1 MAIKVELVGG
11 AFKAKDDVWGCTV
24 TLSRFTRNPQSVVYD
39 ALHTCHDKFDVSRME
54 DERAGIIVVNRLLSG
69 NKGHWSCLE
78 FPSVVFGVE
87 GYSISAVAQAR
98 THRHLSFA
106 VRSYRIPIAK
116 VDNPRPQD
124 YFLYRKPGT
133 HRTRDGIYRSTEED
147 YVSTTR
153 YLRQVLALYWKRIE
167 DGLPAE
173 HAREVL
179 PSCTRQDMQIGGNL
193 RAFLHFLDLRSKA
206 NAQSEIGHMSQCI
219 YELLSRWSPEI
230 MKWYTEHRFKK
241 GILAP

>member
-1 MAIKVELVGG
+1 MAIKVELVGDI
-11 AFKAKDDVWGCTV
+11 FTAKDDDWGCAV
-24 TLSRFTRNPQSVVYD
+24 TLSRFTINPQCVVYD
-39 ALHTCHDKFDVSRME
+39 ALHTCHDEFNMTKMSE
-54 DERAGIIVVNRLLSG
+54 ERAGEIVVHRLLNG
-69 NKGHWSCLE
+69 NKGHYSCLE
-78 FPSVVFGVE
+78 FPHIVFGVK

-106 VRSYRIPIAK
+106 VRSYRIPIDK
-116 VDNPRPQD
+116 VENARTED
-124 YFLYRKPGT
+124 YFLYRKSGA
-133 HRTRDGIYRSTEED
+133 HRTRDGVYYSTEED
-147 YVSTTR
+147 YAATSL
-153 YLRQVLALYWKRIE
+153 YLKEILTLYWNRIE
-167 DGLPAE
+167 GGLPAE

-219 YELLSRWSPEI
+219 YELLSRWCPQI
-230 MKWYTEHRFKK
+230 MKWYTDHRFKK